1 MRHDL
6 SRAEWRKSSYS
17 GNTGNCAEVAIT
29 ESVVGIR
36 DSKDPQGPV
45 LVFTREQWA
54 ELVQRVKRN
63 P

>member
-17 GNTGNCAEVAIT
+17 GNTGNCAEVAIM